1 MRRSAAVPGVLESVG
16 PLIRQLLQ
24 RHGLDRRLEEYR
36 TVGLWPEV
44 VGPMIAAQSRAVEI
58 RDGTLFVHVDSNVW
72 MQELGILRD
81 EIAARLNARL
91 GAPHVRKILL
101 SLERSPRQ
109 PAGPSPREGEEPE

>member
-16 PLIRQLLQ
+16 PLLRRLLQ

-36 TVGLWPEV
+36 AVGLWPEV
-44 VGPMIAAQSRAVEI
+44 VGPMIAAQSRAVEV

-81 EIAARLNARL
+81 EIVTRLNARL
-91 GAPHVRKILL
+91 GAPHVRKIIL
-101 SLERSPRQ
+101 SLGRNPHQ
-109 PAGPSPREGEEPE
+109 PAGSSSREGEEPE